1 MPSEIA
7 SDPVSVVHE
16 HAHPEISRDEAP
28 LGIAFLLIAS
38 FAVVEVLGGL
48 FANSL
53 TLLADAGHMLLD
65 ASALG
70 LSWLAVRL
78 SRRQHSETHSYGYHR
93 SQVLAAFVNALLLVA
108 LCGWIGF
115 EALSR
120 IENPRPLLPFPALVI
135 ATLGLVVNLFVFR
148 MLHRTSDNL
157 NVRSAALH
165 VLGDLLGSCAAIVAA
180 MLVWLFEWYLAD
192 PILALVIIAILL
204 RGAWRV
210 LSESIHIL
218 LEGVPD
224 TLALQVIRDTL
235 TDRVSGVVEVHHLHA
250 WALTSERPMVTLH
263 ARVDEF
269 VDEITA
275 AASIKAVL
283 NERFGSDHST
293 VQVERGPCLDDT

>member
-1 MPSEIA
+1 MLPGIA

-16 HAHPEISRDEAP
+16 HAHPEMSRDEAP

-120 IENPRPLLPFPALVI
+120 MENPRPLLPLPALLI
-135 ATLGLVVNLFVFR
+135 ATVGLVVNLLVFR
-148 MLHRTSDNL
+148 MLHGASGNL

-165 VLGDLLGSCAAIVAA
+165 VLGDLLGSCAAIAA
-180 MLVWLFEWYLAD
+180 ALLVWLFEWYLAD

-204 RGAWRV
+204 RGAWKV

-224 TLALQVIRDTL
+224 DLDLQVIRDTL

-263 ARVDEF
+263 ALSL
-269 VDEITA
+269 IH
-275 AASIKAVL
+275 I
-283 NERFGSDHST
+283 
-293 VQVERGPCLDDT
+293 

>member
-1 MPSEIA
+1 M
-7 SDPVSVVHE
+7 
-16 HAHPEISRDEAP
+16 SRDEAP
-28 LGIAFLLIAS
+28 LGRAFILIS
-38 FAVVEVLGGL
+38 LFAVIEVFGGL

-70 LSWLAVRL
+70 LSWFAVRL

-115 EALSR
+115 EAFSR
-120 IENPRPLLPFPALVI
+120 IERPRQLLPLPALLI
-135 ATLGLVVNLFVFR
+135 GTLGLAVNLFAFR
-148 MLHRTSDNL
+148 MLRGASGNL

-165 VLGDLLGSCAAIVAA
+165 VLGDLLGSCAAIAA
-180 MLVWLFEWYLAD
+180 ALIVWLFEWYLAD
-192 PILALVIIAILL
+192 PILALVVIAILL
-204 RGAWRV
+204 RGAWKV

-218 LEGVPD
+218 LEGVPND
-224 TLALQVIRDTL
+224 LDLEDIRDTL
-235 TDRVSGVVEVHHLHA
+235 TNQVSGVLEVHHLHA

-263 ARVDEF
+263 AIVDEF
-269 VDEITA
+269 VDEIAA

-283 NERFGSDHST
+283 NRNFGIDHST

>member
-1 MPSEIA
+1 MLSEIA

-120 IENPRPLLPFPALVI
+120 MENPRPLLPLPALLI
-135 ATLGLVVNLFVFR
+135 ATVGLVVNLLVFR
-148 MLHRTSDNL
+148 MLHGASGNL

-165 VLGDLLGSCAAIVAA
+165 VLGDLLGSCAAIAA
-180 MLVWLFEWYLAD
+180 ALLVWLFEWYLAD

-204 RGAWRV
+204 RGAWKV

-224 TLALQVIRDTL
+224 DLDLQVIRDTL

-269 VDEITA
+269 VDEIAA

-283 NERFGSDHST
+283 NENFGIDHST

>member
-1 MPSEIA
+1 VA
-7 SDPVSVVHE
+7 HQHE
-16 HAHPEISRDEAP
+16 HTDVSQDEAP
-28 LGIAFLLIAS
+28 LGGACLLILI
-38 FAVVEVLGGL
+38 FAVIEALGGV

-70 LSWLAVRL
+70 LSWFAVRL

-115 EALSR
+115 EAISR
-120 IENPRPLLPFPALVI
+120 IESPQQLLPLPALLI
-135 ATLGLVVNLFVFR
+135 ATLGLAVNLFVFR
-148 MLHRTSDNL
+148 MLHRTSGSL

-165 VLGDLLGSCAAIVAA
+165 VLGDLLGSCAAIAA
-180 MLVWLFEWYLAD
+180 AVFVWLFEWHMAD
-192 PILALVIIAILL
+192 PILALVVVAILL
-204 RGAWRV
+204 RGAWKV

-224 TLALQVIRDTL
+224 DLDLEVIRDTL
-235 TDRVSGVVEVHHLHA
+235 TDRVSGVLEVHHLHA

-263 ARVDEF
+263 ATVDEV
-269 VDEITA
+269 VDEIAA

-283 NERFGSDHST
+283 NESFGIDHST
-293 VQVERGPCLDDT
+293 IQVERGPCLDDT

>member
-1 MPSEIA
+1 MA
-7 SDPVSVVHE
+7 HE
-16 HAHPEISRDEAP
+16 HAHPELSRDDAP
-28 LGIAFLLIAS
+28 LGKAFLLNS
-38 FAVVEVLGGL
+38 FFAIIEVFGGL

-70 LSWLAVRL
+70 LSWFAVRL

-93 SQVLAAFVNALLLVA
+93 SQVLAAFVNALLLGA
-108 LCGWIGF
+108 RCGWIGF
-115 EALSR
+115 EAFSR
-120 IENPRPLLPFPALVI
+120 IESPHQLLPLPALLSG
-135 ATLGLVVNLFVFR
+135 TLGLAVNLLAFR
-148 MLHRTSDNL
+148 MLRGASGNL

-165 VLGDLLGSCAAIVAA
+165 VLGDLLGSCAAIAA
-180 MLVWLFEWYLAD
+180 ALIVWLFEWYLAD
-192 PILALVIIAILL
+192 PILALVVIAILL
-204 RGAWRV
+204 RGAWKV

-224 TLALQVIRDTL
+224 DLDLEDIRDTL
-235 TDRVSGVVEVHHLHA
+235 TNQVSGVLEVHHLHA

-263 ARVDEF
+263 AIVDEF
-269 VDEITA
+269 VDEIAA

-283 NERFGSDHST
+283 NRNFGIDHST

>member
-1 MPSEIA
+1 MA
-7 SDPVSVVHE
+7 HQHE
-16 HAHPEISRDEAP
+16 HTDVSQDEAP
-28 LGIAFLLIAS
+28 LGGACLLILI
-38 FAVVEVLGGL
+38 FAVIEALGGV

-70 LSWLAVRL
+70 LSWFAVRL

-115 EALSR
+115 EAISR
-120 IENPRPLLPFPALVI
+120 IESPQQLLPLPALLI
-135 ATLGLVVNLFVFR
+135 ATLGLAVNLFVFR
-148 MLHRTSDNL
+148 MLHRTSGSL

-165 VLGDLLGSCAAIVAA
+165 VLGDLLGSCAAIAA
-180 MLVWLFEWYLAD
+180 AVFVWLFEWHMAD
-192 PILALVIIAILL
+192 PILALVVVAILL
-204 RGAWRV
+204 RGAWKV

-224 TLALQVIRDTL
+224 DLDLEVIRDTL
-235 TDRVSGVVEVHHLHA
+235 TDRVSGVLEVHHLHA

-263 ARVDEF
+263 ATVDEV
-269 VDEITA
+269 VDEIAA

-283 NERFGSDHST
+283 NESFGIDHST
-293 VQVERGPCLDDT
+293 IQVERGPCLDDT

>member
-1 MPSEIA
+1 MA
-7 SDPVSVVHE
+7 HQHE
-16 HAHPEISRDEAP
+16 HKDVSQDEAP
-28 LGIAFLLIAS
+28 LGGACLLILI
-38 FAVVEVLGGL
+38 FAVIEALGGV

-70 LSWLAVRL
+70 LSWFAVRL

-115 EALSR
+115 EAISR
-120 IENPRPLLPFPALVI
+120 IESPQQLLPLPALLI
-135 ATLGLVVNLFVFR
+135 ATLGLAVNLFVFR
-148 MLHRTSDNL
+148 MLHRTSGSL

-165 VLGDLLGSCAAIVAA
+165 VLGDLLGSCAAIAA
-180 MLVWLFEWYLAD
+180 AVFVWLFEWHMAD
-192 PILALVIIAILL
+192 PILALVVVAILL
-204 RGAWRV
+204 RGAWKV

-224 TLALQVIRDTL
+224 DLDLEVIRDTL
-235 TDRVSGVVEVHHLHA
+235 TDRVSGVLEVHHLHA

-263 ARVDEF
+263 ATVDEV
-269 VDEITA
+269 VDEIAA

-283 NERFGSDHST
+283 NESFGIDHST
-293 VQVERGPCLDDT
+293 IQVERGPCLDDT

>member
-1 MPSEIA
+1 MLPGIA

-16 HAHPEISRDEAP
+16 HAHPEMSRDEAP

-120 IENPRPLLPFPALVI
+120 MESPRPLLPLPALLI
-135 ATLGLVVNLFVFR
+135 ATVGLVVNLLVFR
-148 MLHRTSDNL
+148 MLHGTSGNL

-165 VLGDLLGSCAAIVAA
+165 VLGDLLGSCAAIAA
-180 MLVWLFEWYLAD
+180 ALLVWLFEWYLAD

-204 RGAWRV
+204 RGAWKV

-218 LEGVPD
+218 LEGVPED
-224 TLALQVIRDTL
+224 QA
-235 TDRVSGVVEVHHLHA
+235 
-250 WALTSERPMVTLH
+250 
-263 ARVDEF
+263 
-269 VDEITA
+269 
-275 AASIKAVL
+275 
-283 NERFGSDHST
+283 
-293 VQVERGPCLDDT
+293 

>member
-1 MPSEIA
+1 VA
-7 SDPVSVVHE
+7 HE

-28 LGIAFLLIAS
+28 LGRAFLLIS
-38 FAVVEVLGGL
+38 LFAGIEVFGGL

-70 LSWLAVRL
+70 LSWFAVRL

-115 EALSR
+115 EAFSR
-120 IENPRPLLPFPALVI
+120 IESPQQLLPLPALLI
-135 ATLGLVVNLFVFR
+135 GTLGLVVNLFAFR
-148 MLHRTSDNL
+148 MLHGASSNL
-157 NVRSAALH
+157 NVRSASLH
-165 VLGDLLGSCAAIVAA
+165 VLGDLLGSCAAIAAA
-180 MLVWLFEWYLAD
+180 MIVWLFEWYLAD
-192 PILALVIIAILL
+192 PILALVVIAILL
-204 RGAWRV
+204 RGAWKV

-224 TLALQVIRDTL
+224 DLDLEDIRDTL
-235 TDRVSGVVEVHHLHA
+235 TNQVSGVLEVHHLHA
-250 WALTSERPMVTLH
+250 WAITSERPMVTLH
-263 ARVDEF
+263 AIVDEF
-269 VDEITA
+269 VDEIAA

-283 NERFGSDHST
+283 NRNFGIDHST

>member
-1 MPSEIA
+1 MA
-7 SDPVSVVHE
+7 HQHE
-16 HAHPEISRDEAP
+16 HTDVSQDEAP
-28 LGIAFLLIAS
+28 LGGACLLILI
-38 FAVVEVLGGL
+38 FAVIEALGGV

-70 LSWLAVRL
+70 LSWFAVRL

-115 EALSR
+115 EAISR
-120 IENPRPLLPFPALVI
+120 IESPQQLLPLPALLI
-135 ATLGLVVNLFVFR
+135 ATLGLAVNLFVFR
-148 MLHRTSDNL
+148 MLHRTSGSL

-165 VLGDLLGSCAAIVAA
+165 VLGDLLGSCAAIAA
-180 MLVWLFEWYLAD
+180 AVFVWLFEWHMAD
-192 PILALVIIAILL
+192 PILALVVVAILL
-204 RGAWRV
+204 RGAWKV

-224 TLALQVIRDTL
+224 DLDLEVIRDTL
-235 TDRVSGVVEVHHLHA
+235 TDRVSGVLEVHHLHA

-263 ARVDEF
+263 ATVDEV
-269 VDEITA
+269 VDESAA

-283 NERFGSDHST
+283 NESFGIDHST
-293 VQVERGPCLDDT
+293 IQVERGPCLDDT

>member
-1 MPSEIA
+1 MA
-7 SDPVSVVHE
+7 HQHE
-16 HAHPEISRDEAP
+16 HTDVSQDEAP
-28 LGIAFLLIAS
+28 LGGACLLILI
-38 FAVVEVLGGL
+38 FAVIEALGGV

-70 LSWLAVRL
+70 LSWFAVRL

-115 EALSR
+115 EAISR
-120 IENPRPLLPFPALVI
+120 IESPQQLLPLPALLI
-135 ATLGLVVNLFVFR
+135 ATLGLAVNLFVFR
-148 MLHRTSDNL
+148 MLHRTSGSL

-165 VLGDLLGSCAAIVAA
+165 VLGDLLGSCAAIAA
-180 MLVWLFEWYLAD
+180 AVFVWLFEWHMAD
-192 PILALVIIAILL
+192 PILALIVVAILL
-204 RGAWRV
+204 RGAWKV

-224 TLALQVIRDTL
+224 DLDLEVIRDTL
-235 TDRVSGVVEVHHLHA
+235 TDRVSGVLEVHHLHA

-263 ARVDEF
+263 ATVDEV
-269 VDEITA
+269 VDEIAA

-283 NERFGSDHST
+283 NESFGIDHST
-293 VQVERGPCLDDT
+293 IQVERGPCLDDT

>member
-1 MPSEIA
+1 M
-7 SDPVSVVHE
+7 
-16 HAHPEISRDEAP
+16 
-28 LGIAFLLIAS
+28 
-38 FAVVEVLGGL
+38 
-48 FANSL
+48 
-53 TLLADAGHMLLD
+53 
-65 ASALG
+65 
-70 LSWLAVRL
+70 AVRL

-120 IENPRPLLPFPALVI
+120 MENPRPLLPLPALLI
-135 ATLGLVVNLFVFR
+135 ATVGLVVNLLVFR
-148 MLHRTSDNL
+148 MLHGASGNL

-165 VLGDLLGSCAAIVAA
+165 VLGDLLGSCAAIAA
-180 MLVWLFEWYLAD
+180 ALLVWLFEWYLAD

-204 RGAWRV
+204 RGAWKV

-224 TLALQVIRDTL
+224 DLDLQVIRDTL

-269 VDEITA
+269 VDEIAA

-283 NERFGSDHST
+283 NENFGIDHST

>member
-1 MPSEIA
+1 MPTEIV
-7 SDPVSVVHE
+7 SDSVSVAHQHE
-16 HAHPEISRDEAP
+16 HTDVSQDEAP
-28 LGIAFLLIAS
+28 LGGACLLILI
-38 FAVVEVLGGL
+38 FAVIEALGGV

-70 LSWLAVRL
+70 LSWFAVRL

-115 EALSR
+115 EAISR
-120 IENPRPLLPFPALVI
+120 IESPQQLLPLPALLI
-135 ATLGLVVNLFVFR
+135 ATLGLAVNLFVFR
-148 MLHRTSDNL
+148 MLHRTSGSL

-165 VLGDLLGSCAAIVAA
+165 VLGDLLGSCAAIAA
-180 MLVWLFEWYLAD
+180 AVFVWLFEWHMAD
-192 PILALVIIAILL
+192 PILALVVVAILL
-204 RGAWRV
+204 RGAWKV
-210 LSESIHIL
+210 LSESVHIL

-224 TLALQVIRDTL
+224 DLDLEVIRDTL
-235 TDRVSGVVEVHHLHA
+235 TDRVSGVIEVHHLHA

-263 ARVDEF
+263 ATVDEV
-269 VDEITA
+269 VDEIAA

-283 NERFGSDHST
+283 NESFGIDHST
-293 VQVERGPCLDDT
+293 IQVERGPCLDDT